1 MADEQ
6 LEFGFLKRAVE
17 IKFDRR
23 LSTTSDFT
31 ALSEEMEERISPS
44 TLKRLWGYVG
54 MVVTPRR
61 STLDAL
67 SQFVGYKDYRA
78 FCSSLRESSFSSSS
92 YFNAERLDA
101 ETLQPG
107 DRFQIGWRPDRIVSL
122 EYQGSNR
129 FAVLNSINSKLQEG
143 DVFEANSIIKGFPLV
158 LPWILRNGEKTPS
171 YIAGRDGGIIVIRK
185 D

>member
-1 MADEQ
+1 
-6 LEFGFLKRAVE
+6 
-17 IKFDRR
+17 
-23 LSTTSDFT
+23 
-31 ALSEEMEERISPS
+31 
-44 TLKRLWGYVG
+44 

-78 FCSSLRESSFSSSS
+78 FCSSLQESSFSSSS

-101 ETLQPG
+101 ETLHPG

-122 EYQGSNR
+122 AYQGGNR
-129 FAVLNSINSKLQEG
+129 FIVLNSVRSKLREG